1 MNPLVKPAAKVL
13 EIGDESAGQRLDNF
27 LQKTLKGAPK
37 SLIYRIIRS
46 GEVRVNKGRAKPDTR
61 LAVEDQVRVPPI
73 EVEAQHTG
81 PVAAGAVRAGEGFPV
96 LLEDDSLMAI
106 NKPAGVAVHGGSGLR
121 FGVIEALRAARPQ
134 ARFLELVHRLDRDT
148 SGILLLAKK
157 RPFLVALHEL
167 LREGR
172 IDKRYLALVKG
183 VWPHEAKHHIVESLA
198 SYVTQGG
205 ERRVSQS
212 SQEGSREAHSVV
224 NVARRYAEA
233 TLLEVTIKTGR
244 THQIRVHLASAGHP
258 ILGDDKYG
266 DFEANRQAAK
276 AGLKRMFLHAA
287 RISFLR
293 PDNGE
298 RVRIEAGLT
307 AECEAYLGTLS
318 RLAKPA

>member
-1 MNPLVKPAAKVL
+1 MNDLVKPAPKVL
-13 EIGDESAGQRLDNF
+13 EIGDDAAGQRLDNF
-27 LQKTLKGAPK
+27 LQKALKGAPK
-37 SLIYRIIRS
+37 SLIFRIIRS

-61 LAVEDQVRVPPI
+61 LAVDDRVRVPPV
-73 EVEAQHTG
+73 EVEVQRAN

-96 LLEDDSLMAI
+96 LLEDDSLLAI

-157 RPFLVALHEL
+157 RPFLVTLHEL

-172 IDKRYLALVKG
+172 IDKRYYALVKG
-183 VWPHEAKHHIVESLA
+183 VWPHDAKHHIVESLA

-205 ERRVSQS
+205 ERRVSQANH
-212 SQEGSREAHSVV
+212 EGAREAHSVV
-224 NVARRYAEA
+224 SVAKRYAEA

-318 RLAKPA
+318 RYARPA